1 MVHIRERLVQMMLV
15 REHDREDLGGILR
28 QEIELIEIPEDC
40 EEKEKYVVG
49 VLLEKYPERRHSKR
63 VKKEI
68 KMTPIMLRHREV
80 L

>member
-1 MVHIRERLVQMMLV
+1 MVRIREKLVQMMLV
-15 REHDREDLGGILR
+15 REHDREDLCGILK
-28 QEIELIEIPEDC
+28 QEIDLIEIPEDC
-40 EEKEKYVVG
+40 EEKVKYVVE
-49 VLLEKYPERRHSKR
+49 VLLEKYPERRHPKQ